1 MRDEELDKLV
11 ASITPERLRA
21 LVPTPWGT
29 TRRRGRTLVQVM
41 ALIDGLTVGMDKG
54 EGLEYQKLIGRLCRA
69 IDAAVKQM
77 PDATYVPGS

>member
-1 MRDEELDKLV
+1 MTPEELDQIV

-41 ALIDGLTVGMDKG
+41 ALIDALTAGMDKG
-54 EGLEYQKLIGRLCRA
+54 EGLDYQQVIGRLREA
-69 IDAAVKQM
+69 IDAAVRQM
-77 PDATYVPGS
+77 PDATYLPGS